1 MTNEPIGQVAL
12 KRNIACASEI
22 MDIFRTVNEASD
34 PAHQLPDAYVKHG
47 KLIQAT
53 IEDEYGKL
61 ARAFDATYPAM
72 PLAHV
77 IGVHILAANA
87 VGMCLAQMIVRMSA
101 LLLEQCLD
109 LPGMSAKF
117 APIKTDMRSQ
127 LHVRHLLFQM
137 LLQYVMANMVS
148 SEMSHLHAE
157 SIMEEQNSEE
167 KNRPLLH

>member
-1 MTNEPIGQVAL
+1 MTTEPIGQVAL

-22 MDIFRTVNEASD
+22 MDIYRNVNE
-34 PAHQLPDAYVKHG
+34 PGKTEHQLPDEYLKHG

-61 ARAFDATYPAM
+61 ARAFDAKYPSM

-77 IGVHILAANA
+77 IGVHSLAANA
-87 VGMCLAQMIVRMSA
+87 VGMCLAQMLVRMAA

-109 LPGMSAKF
+109 LPGLSDKYAVV
-117 APIKTDMRSQ
+117 KTDIRSQ

-137 LLQYVMANMVS
+137 LLQSVMANMVQ
-148 SEMSHLHAE
+148 SEMAHLHAE
-157 SIMEEQNSEE
+157 SVMEEQNNEE
-167 KNRPLLH
+167 MKRPLLH